1 MTNNDTTTLAL
12 ATTSAP
18 FVNPETGEVIDVN
31 DEAQMLATA
40 QSAPEVLGLMLD
52 TIDENIRAAQ
62 DIRAYIGGFLIER
75 MDRDATQTLHAG
87 AFSFT
92 VNGSSDNYETHDGDA
107 LHASLSLLVAED
119 IITQAA
125 MDKAIRVKREVS
137 KSGVNS
143 LRALRNDRID
153 AAIDD
158 ATQTAA
164 KRRRITVKR
173 AR

>member
-1 MTNNDTTTLAL
+1 MTTDNTEIVKIDT
-12 ATTSAP
+12 ATP
-18 FVNPETGEVIDVN
+18 FINPDTGEVIDIN
-31 DEAQMLATA
+31 DADQMTLTAAQN
-40 QSAPEVLGLMLD
+40 PDVIGLMLD
-52 TIDENIRAAQ
+52 TLDQNIRNAQ
-62 DIRAYIGGFLIER
+62 DVRAYIGEFLIEK
-75 MDRDATQTLHAG
+75 MDMDATQTMHAG

-92 VNGSSDNYETHDGDA
+92 VNGSSDNYETYDGDA
-107 LHASLSLLVAED
+107 LHASLSVLVAED

-125 MDKAIRVKREVS
+125 MDKAIKVKREVS

-143 LRALRNDRID
+143 LRALRNFRID
-153 AAIDD
+153 VAIDD